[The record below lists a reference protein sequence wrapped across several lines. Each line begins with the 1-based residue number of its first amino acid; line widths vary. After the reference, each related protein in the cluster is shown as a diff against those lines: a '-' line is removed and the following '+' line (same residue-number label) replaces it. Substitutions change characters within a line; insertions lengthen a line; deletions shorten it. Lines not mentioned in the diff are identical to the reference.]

1 MRAPVLLLLAVAGTC
16 LANAADGLS
25 DAVAARRLLGPDVWS
40 RIARIENAPAHGL
53 ERRTPYPPTVYALVF
68 EMSGLLWFY
77 CDADGTQSL
86 SRRYGS
92 VEADKADP
100 GPLFRAISRRFGP
113 WSWVDGSACAA
124 GAAVPAPP
132 NACFIECIAELR
144 RRSELGKQTGL
155 PRIVFV
161 YEDTPTGR
169 LGHTLLVFQS
179 GSGLAAVDPDFSSVP
194 IQIPAGVGTQARAIS
209 SYVIGRDVD
218 DARELPIH
226 GFRSAPADRQWAAS
240 QRPGGPAG

>member
-1 MRAPVLLLLAVAGTC
+1 MRAPLLLLLAIVGTC
-16 LANAADGLS
+16 FASAADGLS

-68 EMSGLLWFY
+68 EMSDILWFY
-77 CDADGTQSL
+77 CDADGPQSL

-92 VEADKADP
+92 VEA
-100 GPLFRAISRRFGP
+100 
-113 WSWVDGSACAA
+113 AA
-124 GAAVPAPP
+124 HAPP

-144 RRSELGKQTGL
+144 RRSQLGKQTGL
-155 PRIVFV
+155 PRIFFV

-179 GSGLAAVDPDFSSVP
+179 GYGLSAIDPDFSSTP
-194 IQIPAGVGTQARAIS
+194 KQIPARVGTEVRAIS
-209 SYVIGRDVD
+209 SYVIGRAVD
-218 DARELPIH
+218 EARELPIND
-226 GFRSAPADRQWAAS
+226 FRSASPDLQSAAS
-240 QRPGGPAG
+240 QRPSRPTG

>member
-1 MRAPVLLLLAVAGTC
+1 MRAPLLLLLAIVGTC
-16 LANAADGLS
+16 FASAADGLS

-68 EMSGLLWFY
+68 EMSDILWFY

-100 GPLFRAISRRFGP
+100 GPLFRAISGKFGP
-113 WSWVDGSACAA
+113 WSWVDNSVDSVEAA
-124 GAAVPAPP
+124 AHAPP

-144 RRSELGKQTGL
+144 RRSQLGKQTGL
-155 PRIVFV
+155 PRIFFV

-179 GSGLAAVDPDFSSVP
+179 GYGLSAIDPDFSSTP
-194 IQIPAGVGTQARAIS
+194 KQIPARVGTEVRAIS
-209 SYVIGRDVD
+209 SYVIGRAVD
-218 DARELPIH
+218 EARELPIND
-226 GFRSAPADRQWAAS
+226 FRSASPDLQSAAS
-240 QRPGGPAG
+240 QRPSRPTG